1 MSGVRVDVDTESR
14 VAVVTLDEPERRNAL
29 TLPMVDEITAAFDRL
44 EADEV
49 VGAVVVTGEPPAFC
63 AGADL
68 GDLGGSKE
76 TGLRRIYEGFLRV
89 ARSSLPTVAAVNGA
103 AVGAG
108 VNLALCCDVR
118 LTARSA
124 RIDPR
129 FVELGLHPGG
139 GHTWLLHRAVGPQAA
154 AALVLFGEVL
164 DGEGAVRCGLAWRC
178 VDDGALLD
186 EARKLAANA
195 ASAPPELA
203 SRVKATLRTVPGID
217 RHEDAVDVELTAQVW
232 SLEQPFFA
240 ERLAAVR
247 ARVTRGS
254 A

>member
-1 MSGVRVDVDTESR
+1 MSGVRVDVDPESR

-29 TLPMVDEITAAFDRL
+29 TLPLVDEITAAFDRL
-44 EADEV
+44 EADDG

-68 GDLGGSKE
+68 SDLGGSKDA
-76 TGLRRIYEGFLRV
+76 GLRRIYEGFLRV

-124 RIDPR
+124 RIDTR

-139 GHTWLLHRAVGPQAA
+139 GHTWMLHRAVGPQAA

-164 DGEGAVRCGLAWRC
+164 DGEAAAQRGLAWRC
-178 VDDGALLD
+178 VDDAALLGD
-186 EARKLAANA
+186 ARTLAAKA

-203 SRVKATLRTVPGID
+203 RRVKATLQAVPSLD
-217 RHEDAVDVELTAQVW
+217 RHEDAVDLELAAQVW

-247 ARVTRGS
+247 ARVTHR
-254 A
+254 

>member
-1 MSGVRVDVDTESR
+1 MSGVRVDVDPESR

-29 TLPMVDEITAAFDRL
+29 TLPLVDEITGAFDRL
-44 EADEV
+44 EADEH
-49 VGAVVVTGEPPAFC
+49 VGAVIVTGEPPAFC

-68 GDLGGSKE
+68 GDLGGSKDV
-76 TGLRRIYEGFLRV
+76 GLRRIYEGFLRV

-124 RIDPR
+124 RIDTR
-129 FVELGLHPGG
+129 FMELGLHPGG

-164 DGEGAVRCGLAWRC
+164 DGGAAAQCGLAWRC
-178 VDDGALLD
+178 VDDAALLD
-186 EARKLAANA
+186 EARTLAAKA

-203 SRVKATLRTVPGID
+203 RRLKATLQTVPGID
-217 RHEDAVDVELTAQVW
+217 RHDDAVDLELAAQVW

-240 ERLAAVR
+240 ERLAALR
-247 ARVTRGS
+247 ARVTHRG
-254 A
+254 